1 MDSYKTQVAELETK
15 SSNLQKQLDTT
26 NFEKQRLAERL
37 EVSEQTRASDKEEL
51 ELYQERVR
59 ELELGGS
66 RVTQNGQ
73 ANAAAKEGDVGAG
86 PSPSADDSVGL
97 DEELEDALS
106 GTSTT
111 DLKIQLRRMKRERD
125 AAVANK
131 ADVSRILVLEN
142 LLEDA
147 QRMKARYEADYLQ
160 EHQASL
166 HLNRQLEDIRSG
178 KSNIGDG

>member
-1 MDSYKTQVAELETK
+1 
-15 SSNLQKQLDTT
+15 
-26 NFEKQRLAERL
+26 
-37 EVSEQTRASDKEEL
+37 
-51 ELYQERVR
+51 
-59 ELELGGS
+59 
-66 RVTQNGQ
+66 
-73 ANAAAKEGDVGAG
+73 
-86 PSPSADDSVGL
+86 
-97 DEELEDALS
+97 
-106 GTSTT
+106 
-111 DLKIQLRRMKRERD
+111 MKRERD